1 MGIRQ
6 WFSKQRTQADDDT
19 IERAEDKMRSGS
31 VEEREE
37 ISGDMEG
44 LAADNRAEHRGEMW
58 SDRDADPR
66 SGL

>member
-6 WFSKQRTQADDDT
+6 WFSKQRKQADDDT
-19 IERAEDKMRSGS
+19 IERAEDEMRSGS
-31 VEEREE
+31 VEERDE

-44 LAADNRAEHRGEMW
+44 LAADNRAEQRGEMW

-66 SGL
+66 SDL